1 MKILMYKFLTTVP
14 KYSIL
19 VKVLSYFP
27 LLQSKQQQWLSLQN
41 TLILFKTKVNLCLL
55 VKTKDANLS
64 DMIWSVTNEKGHLI

>member
-27 LLQSKQQQWLSLQN
+27 PLQSKQQQWLSLQN